1 MGGGGGMFFAWG
13 RVLYDVAYTC
23 IMVYMYVWST
33 LKNVYLNSKIKDFA
47 WYKWTV
53 LTRISYEINFVR
65 AAIIIVGKLL
75 VSLYKNFSFFATCGV
90 L

>member
-1 MGGGGGMFFAWG
+1 MM
-13 RVLYDVAYTC
+13 
-23 IMVYMYVWST
+23 YMYVWST
-33 LKNVYLNSKIKDFA
+33 LKNVNLNSKIKDFA

-53 LTRISYEINFVR
+53 LTRITYGIHFGR

-75 VSLYKNFSFFATCGV
+75 VSLYINFSFFATCEV